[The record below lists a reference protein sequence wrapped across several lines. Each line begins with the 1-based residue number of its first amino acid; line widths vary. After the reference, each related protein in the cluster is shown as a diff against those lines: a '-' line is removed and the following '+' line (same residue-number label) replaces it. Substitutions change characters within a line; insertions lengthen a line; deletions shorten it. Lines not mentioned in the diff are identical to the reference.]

1 MTLRAFSE
9 VPSAQWR
16 GVMANASRRLLT
28 EVPVGFVYDGGT
40 EAVMM
45 ATPVDLD
52 DFALGFSLNE
62 RIIASAKEMESLEVV
77 EAGRGIELR
86 MRLAA
91 GRREH
96 LVTRRRLRAGPAGCG
111 LCGIESIA
119 GALPELPVV
128 ESSLKISVRQ
138 ILEAVEALGSLQTLN
153 TQTRAA
159 HAAAFLVPGEGVVA
173 VREDVGRH
181 NALDKLAGALARSA
195 RTGASGVVLMTSR
208 ISVELVQKV
217 AVMGVPVIA
226 AVSAPTSLAVEEARR
241 AGVTLVGIVRHD
253 GLEVFSGKERI
264 TDVS

>member
-1 MTLRAFSE
+1 MTLRAVSE

-16 GVMANASRRLLT
+16 GTMMVGARNLLA

-62 RIIASAKEMESLEVV
+62 RIIASTTEMETLEVV

-86 MRLAA
+86 MRLAV

-119 GALPELPVV
+119 DALPELPKVV
-128 ESSLKISVRQ
+128 SSLKIGVRE
-138 ILEAVEALGSLQTLN
+138 ILDAVGKLVPLQPLN
-153 TQTRAA
+153 AETRAA
-159 HAAAFLVPGEGVVA
+159 HAAAFLVPGEGIMA

-181 NALDKLAGALARSA
+181 NALDKLAGALARSGRSA
-195 RTGASGVVLMTSR
+195 ASGVVLMTSR
-208 ISVELVQKV
+208 VSVELVQKV
-217 AVMGVPVIA
+217 AVMGAPIIA
-226 AVSAPTSLAVEEARR
+226 AVSAPTNLAVEEAGR
-241 AGVTLVGIVRHD
+241 AGVTLVGIVRQD
-253 GLEVFSGKERI
+253 GLEVFTCSERI
-264 TDVS
+264 TDAS